1 MMYQNKNT
9 IPDFDVVSIVEKDKK
24 KIEEQE
30 KLQQDYLKRNKVK
43 SYGVSTDKYELAKG
57 K

>member
-43 SYGVSTDKYELAKG
+43 SYGVSTDKYELVKS